1 MFTLREQ
8 PARFYASA
16 RLLRK
21 ILRELLANVPA
32 LASGRVLTGN
42 QCLYPGGEQR
52 TRLFWLRDGFLRCK
66 RDQRLLFFLEPG
78 DLVAFGFL
86 PETTHIYA
94 DSPVTV
100 DEYLEKD
107 LLHAVRHEPL
117 LFDLWIRCLSLELE
131 LITTLVG
138 GEDEAAPE
146 APESMLASIDPVGP
160 RADVL
165 IDDTP
170 VGSVLT
176 RELFRLLSGPLEETP
191 ADPVGQVLV
200 SVPRRQLLELF
211 QRYPRQALRLLE
223 NLGQGLASSAH
234 S

>member
-1 MFTLREQ
+1 VFTLREQ

-21 ILRELLANVPA
+21 ILRELLASVPS
-32 LASGRVLTGN
+32 LTTGRVLPGN
-42 QCLYPGGEQR
+42 QNLYPSGEQR
-52 TRLFWLRDGFLRCK
+52 SRLYWLRDGFLRCK

-78 DLVAFGFL
+78 DLVAFNCL
-86 PETTHIYA
+86 PESVHVYA

-107 LLHAVRHEPL
+107 LLQAVRREPM
-117 LFDLWIRCLSLELE
+117 LFDLWMRCLSLQLE
-131 LITTLVG
+131 LITTLAG
-138 GEDEAAPE
+138 GDDEAAPE
-146 APESMLASIDPVGP
+146 PTTPLLASVDPEGP

-176 RELFRLLSGPLEETP
+176 RELFRLLSGPPDEIPLGAE
-191 ADPVGQVLV
+191 VGQVLV

-211 QRYPRQALRLLE
+211 RRYPRQALRLLE
-223 NLGQGLASSAH
+223 NLGRSS
-234 S
+234 